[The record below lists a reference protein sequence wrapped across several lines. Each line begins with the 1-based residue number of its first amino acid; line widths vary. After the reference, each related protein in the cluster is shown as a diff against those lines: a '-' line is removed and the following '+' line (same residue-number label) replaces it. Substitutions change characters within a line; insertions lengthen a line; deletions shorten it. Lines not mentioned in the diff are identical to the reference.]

1 MTLPHSHSFV
11 AAAAI
16 SELQS
21 LVNSSGGS
29 TGHNCEEGAIACDS
43 TAITVQLNDHD
54 VYNSSELE

>member
-1 MTLPHSHSFV
+1 MTFPSSHSFV

-29 TGHNCEEGAIACDS
+29 TGHNCAEGAIACD
-43 TAITVQLNDHD
+43 TARSQRCSVITR
-54 VYNSSELE
+54 YSELE